1 MRGHWHALNN
11 FVCVKHAVPLFTSPT
26 SYTEQ
31 TRWDFTSYCRDH
43 VEEFDAAVRN
53 AVVVELHPYDRYF
66 GDRLT
71 GSPEPHELLDPLP
84 YHVAYRLCEIVGRI
98 KLFEDGMLQTPVETG
113 RLHPALRE
121 GFDILSE
128 KQKLLSLL
136 TDMRGKHLR
145 RSKSSSR
152 YFIYGSLQ
160 KYLTYMADVDGIR
173 PLVDL
178 VRDHAME
185 TLPIGPE
192 DNFLGGGGVRKWHSL
207 RTAKLKLNIDSRTM
221 RKMADERGLI
231 GPAQTHLLDN
241 EIVLPA
247 GEVEH
252 LAEEYQRAVDLQ
264 YVRAELGI
272 LEVTARTLV
281 RAGILKPVVG
291 LTPGMKPKF
300 KRSDVDRLLDDLTQG
315 AIERADTKGLVS
327 LVDASRK
334 GGGSVANIIIAL
346 VAGKF
351 RTRYLSSDSRRTGL
365 MRLLLDLTEVRKEFV
380 LKGGIKRQDFVKAF
394 PFRPLEVDK
403 LFYSDFFER
412 VRETSPTNHVRYDA
426 VTVES
431 FERFQRD
438 HISLAKLAVGWARP
452 TDVKLILD
460 QAEVQPVWEIKGRRA
475 LTFYRLKDVAS
486 LRPKPN

>member
-1 MRGHWHALNN
+1 
-11 FVCVKHAVPLFTSPT
+11 
-26 SYTEQ
+26 
-31 TRWDFTSYCRDH
+31 
-43 VEEFDAAVRN
+43 
-53 AVVVELHPYDRYF
+53 
-66 GDRLT
+66 
-71 GSPEPHELLDPLP
+71 
-84 YHVAYRLCEIVGRI
+84 
-98 KLFEDGMLQTPVETG
+98 
-113 RLHPALRE
+113 
-121 GFDILSE
+121 
-128 KQKLLSLL
+128 
-136 TDMRGKHLR
+136 
-145 RSKSSSR
+145 
-152 YFIYGSLQ
+152 
-160 KYLTYMADVDGIR
+160 
-173 PLVDL
+173 
-178 VRDHAME
+178 
-185 TLPIGPE
+185 
-192 DNFLGGGGVRKWHSL
+192 
-207 RTAKLKLNIDSRTM
+207 
-221 RKMADERGLI
+221 
-231 GPAQTHLLDN
+231 
-241 EIVLPA
+241 VLPA